1 VKFFTPLSIR
11 SCLPLTLLCLVF
23 SVEAAELVDQNQCN
37 IELVVLGT
45 AQDAGKP
52 QISVHSDPRWADRN
66 TVEDAA
72 SIAAL
77 DATTD
82 KRYLFDAS
90 PDIKYQ
96 LYLLDQLDGATG
108 FQLDGVFLTHGHIG
122 HYLGLAHL
130 GREAMGAKSIP
141 VYAMPK
147 MQNFLQTNGPW
158 DQLLALNNIEIF
170 PIKDQSTTKLST
182 HLSVTPFLVPHRAE
196 YTETVGYRIEGVSK
210 SAIYLPDIDS
220 WQKWDESG
228 VRLEDVVAKNDF
240 LFLVATF
247 YSGAE
252 LPGRDMSLI
261 PHPTIKKTMQ
271 RLEKLP
277 ASMRAKIWFI
287 HLNHSNP
294 VHDEK
299 SPEYS
304 AVLSAGFNIAKTGTR
319 LCLD

>member
-1 VKFFTPLSIR
+1 
-11 SCLPLTLLCLVF
+11 
-23 SVEAAELVDQNQCN
+23 
-37 IELVVLGT
+37 
-45 AQDAGKP
+45 
-52 QISVHSDPRWADRN
+52 
-66 TVEDAA
+66 
-72 SIAAL
+72 
-77 DATTD
+77 
-82 KRYLFDAS
+82 
-90 PDIKYQ
+90 
-96 LYLLDQLDGATG
+96 
-108 FQLDGVFLTHGHIG
+108 
-122 HYLGLAHL
+122 
-130 GREAMGAKSIP
+130 
-141 VYAMPK
+141 MPK

-240 LFLVATF
+240 LFLDATF

-261 PHPTIKKTMQ
+261 PHPTIIKTMQ